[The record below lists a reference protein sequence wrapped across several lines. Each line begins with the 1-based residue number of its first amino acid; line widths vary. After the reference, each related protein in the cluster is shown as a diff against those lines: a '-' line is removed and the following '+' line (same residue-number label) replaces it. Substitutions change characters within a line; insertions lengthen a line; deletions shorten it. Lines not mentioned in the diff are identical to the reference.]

1 VADGE
6 EPLLFEVAGAVPV
19 ELWPPPVAELRSDAS
34 EEEIEL
40 ATLETDEPTPPVP
53 VVEPVVDPAAV
64 VDEPVAVDD
73 PPAAEPEEVAVP
85 VAALLEPP
93 ETIHEW

>member
-1 VADGE
+1 MADGE
-6 EPLLFEVAGAVPV
+6 EPLVFEVAGAVPV
-19 ELWPPPVAELRSDAS
+19 ELWLPPVAELRSDAS

-64 VDEPVAVDD
+64 VDGLLTG
-73 PPAAEPEEVAVP
+73 PPGTEPEEVAVL
-85 VAALLEPP
+85 VATVLEPP
-93 ETIHEW
+93 ETIHTW